1 LSDQRAGDSSLAPA
15 PPQNEIFPMKPVG
28 AGKEEY
34 KKEEGEEEEGEELPE
49 GVTNPIIKLAPAESD
64 YVESFF
70 DIVEEY
76 GKLAD
81 DDNNGIWVGYVP
93 ASQNVN
99 AKIGVKCSNCAFWC
113 PEMKGCHI
121 IVQQAEP
128 NGLCRL
134 AAIGEGLVK
143 GKRK

>member
-1 LSDQRAGDSSLAPA
+1 MKEKDSPVGQAF
-15 PPQNEIFPMKPVG
+15 EIAIKFG
-28 AGKEEY
+28 AGKEES
-34 KKEEGEEEEGEELPE
+34 KENDEELPE
-49 GVTNPIIKLAPAESD
+49 GVTNPIIKLAPAEAD

-81 DDNNGIWVGYVP
+81 NDNNGIWVGYVT

-113 PEMKGCHI
+113 PKMKGCHI
-121 IVQQAEP
+121 IVQQAEQ

>member
-1 LSDQRAGDSSLAPA
+1 MREKDS
-15 PPQNEIFPMKPVG
+15 PVG
-28 AGKEEY
+28 QAFEIAIKFGGGKEEY
-34 KKEEGEEEEGEELPE
+34 EKEEGEEEEEDEELPE
-49 GVTNPIIKLAPAESD
+49 GVTNPIIKLAPAEAD
-64 YVESFF
+64 YVESMFE
-70 DIVEEY
+70 IVEEY

-81 DDNNGIWVGYVP
+81 NDDNGIWVGYVP
-93 ASQNVN
+93 ASQNTD

-128 NGLCRL
+128 NGYCRL

>member
-1 LSDQRAGDSSLAPA
+1 MREKDS
-15 PPQNEIFPMKPVG
+15 PVG
-28 AGKEEY
+28 QSFQIAIKLGNIGGMKDEY
-34 KKEEGEEEEGEELPE
+34 EEEGEEEEEELPE
-49 GVTNPIIKLAPAESD
+49 GVTNPIIKLAPAEAD
-64 YVESFF
+64 YVESMFE
-70 DIVEEY
+70 IVKEY

-81 DDNNGIWVGYVP
+81 NDDNGIWVGYMSP
-93 ASQNVN
+93 SENEN
-99 AKIGVKCSNCAFWC
+99 KSIGVKCSNCAFWC

-121 IVQQAEP
+121 IVQQAEA

>member
-1 LSDQRAGDSSLAPA
+1 MKLSQT
-15 PPQNEIFPMKPVG
+15 PMGEAFKIAIMIG
-28 AGKEEY
+28 NSEESNKENYKEEEDD
-34 KKEEGEEEEGEELPE
+34 KELPE
-49 GVTNPIIKLAPAESD
+49 GVTNPIIKLMPAEAD
-64 YVESFF
+64 YVESMF

-81 DDNNGIWVGYVP
+81 NDNNGIWVGYVS
-93 ASQNVN
+93 ASKNEN

-121 IVQQAEP
+121 IAEKAEA

-134 AAIGEGLVK
+134 AAIGERLVS

>member
-1 LSDQRAGDSSLAPA
+1 
-15 PPQNEIFPMKPVG
+15 MKPSQSPMG
-28 AGKEEY
+28 EAFKIAIMIGKSEESE
-34 KKEEGEEEEGEELPE
+34 KEYDKEEEEEEDSEELPE
-49 GVTNPIIKLAPAESD
+49 GVTNPIIKLAPAEAD

-81 DDNNGIWVGYVP
+81 NDNNGIWVGYVS
-93 ASQNVN
+93 A
-99 AKIGVKCSNCAFWC
+99 AKNENKAIGVKCSNCAFWC

-121 IVQQAEP
+121 IVEKAEA
-128 NGLCRL
+128 NGICRL
-134 AAIGEGLVK
+134 AAIGEGLVS

>member
-1 LSDQRAGDSSLAPA
+1 
-15 PPQNEIFPMKPVG
+15 MKPSQTPMG
-28 AGKEEY
+28 EAFKIAIMIGKS
-34 KKEEGEEEEGEELPE
+34 EEGDKENYKEEEEDGEELPE
-49 GVTNPIIKLAPAESD
+49 GVTNPIIKLAPAESK
-64 YVESFF
+64 YVESMF

-81 DDNNGIWVGYVP
+81 NDNNGIWVGYVS
-93 ASQNVN
+93 ASKNEN
-99 AKIGVKCSNCAFWC
+99 AKIGVKCSHCAFWC

-121 IVQQAEP
+121 IVEKAEA

-134 AAIGEGLVK
+134 AAIGEDLVT

>member
-1 LSDQRAGDSSLAPA
+1 MREKDS
-15 PPQNEIFPMKPVG
+15 PVG
-28 AGKEEY
+28 QSFQIAIKLGNIGGMKDEY
-34 KKEEGEEEEGEELPE
+34 EEEGEEEELPE
-49 GVTNPIIKLAPAESD
+49 GVTNPIIKLAPAEAD
-64 YVESFF
+64 YVESMFE
-70 DIVEEY
+70 IVEEY

-81 DDNNGIWVGYVP
+81 NDDNGIWVGYMSP
-93 ASQNVN
+93 SENEN
-99 AKIGVKCSNCAFWC
+99 KSIGVKCSNCAFWC

-121 IVQQAEP
+121 IVEQAEP

>member
-1 LSDQRAGDSSLAPA
+1 MREKDSPVGQAF
-15 PPQNEIFPMKPVG
+15 EIAIKFG

-34 KKEEGEEEEGEELPE
+34 KEEEGEELPE
-49 GVTNPIIKLAPAESD
+49 GVTNPIIKLAPAEAD

-81 DDNNGIWVGYVP
+81 NDNNGIWVGYVP

-121 IVQQAEP
+121 IVQKAEA

-134 AAIGEGLVK
+134 AAIGEGLVS

>member
-1 LSDQRAGDSSLAPA
+1 VREKDS
-15 PPQNEIFPMKPVG
+15 PVG
-28 AGKEEY
+28 QSFQIAIKLGNGNGMEEEDE
-34 KKEEGEEEEGEELPE
+34 KEEGEEKELPE
-49 GVTNPIIKLAPAESD
+49 GVTNPIIKLAPAEED
-64 YVESFF
+64 YVESMFE
-70 DIVEEY
+70 IVDEY

-81 DDNNGIWVGYVP
+81 NDDNGIWVGYM
-93 ASQNVN
+93 SSSENEN
-99 AKIGVKCSNCAFWC
+99 KSIGVKCSNCAFWC

-121 IVQQAEP
+121 IVQQAEA